1 MTNKFYTNFFWLKFK
16 VILQDMQYFGQNKL
30 ETSIELTNVT
40 VREIPLRGGLAP
52 LRQSNV
58 ST

>member
-16 VILQDMQYFGQNKL
+16 VILQDMQYFDQNRL
-30 ETSIELTNVT
+30 ETSIELTNVN

-52 LRQSNV
+52 LWQSNF

>member
-16 VILQDMQYFGQNKL
+16 VILQDMQYFDQNRL

-52 LRQSNV
+52 LWQSNF

>member
-16 VILQDMQYFGQNKL
+16 VILQDMQYFDQNRL
-30 ETSIELTNVT
+30 ESSIELTNVT

-52 LRQSNV
+52 LWQSNF

>member
-1 MTNKFYTNFFWLKFK
+1 MTNKFYINFFWLKFK
-16 VILQDMQYFGQNKL
+16 VILQDMQYFDQNRL

-52 LRQSNV
+52 L
-58 ST
+58 